1 MPSRLSNLR
10 ELLQHLNL
18 NYQVQVEVANIL
30 EDISRE
36 IYSLD
41 QDRSRL
47 IADYRALESRCNSLE
62 KRYSELLYRFS
73 EFKEMIVVK

>member
-30 EDISRE
+30 EDISRD